1 MRLLKTK
8 PFSRWSRKEGLSDEA
23 LVAAVAGI
31 RYGRVDADL
40 GGGLLKM
47 RVARSGG
54 GKRGGYR
61 VFVACDARRR
71 CVFMY
76 GFGKNERDNVDDRE
90 LGDLKRLTRWYL
102 ELDGRVLDQALATG
116 ILLEIEDGEAQ
127 TA

>member
-8 PFSRWSRKEGLSDEA
+8 PFGRWSRKERLPDEA
-23 LVAAVAGI
+23 LVAAAAEI
-31 RYGRVDADL
+31 RRGRVDADL

-61 VFVACDARRR
+61 VFVASDARER
-71 CVFMY
+71 CVFLY
-76 GFGKNERDNVDDRE
+76 GFGKNERDNVDDKE
-90 LGDLKRLTRWYL
+90 LVDLKRLAQWYL
-102 ELDGRVLDQALATG
+102 GLDRRVLEQALAAG
-116 ILLEIEDGEAQ
+116 ILLEIEGGEAE